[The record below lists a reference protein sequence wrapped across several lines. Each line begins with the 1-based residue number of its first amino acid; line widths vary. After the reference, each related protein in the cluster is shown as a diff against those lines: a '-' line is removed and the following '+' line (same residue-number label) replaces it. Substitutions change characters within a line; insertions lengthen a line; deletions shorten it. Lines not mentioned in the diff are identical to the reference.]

1 MRQTLFSHTYRCAQD
16 LFEYI
21 ANYSSWL
28 ILRYIGS
35 LVFVLFYVVNI
46 CKLFMGAWRSYG
58 YSYKQLSLVVI
69 CQGHVSIHS
78 PSFIDLAL
86 CFQEQKICTVFHSG
100 LLIKSLPKLPETYQN
115 HLETYGFH
123 YLWID
128 FPKLYFAGNFFFLF
142 FFFNHFAYQSL
153 PKNYRGH
160 SSGSLSSSLIAT
172 ESYQSLVGVGKYW
185 M

>member
-1 MRQTLFSHTYRCAQD
+1 
-16 LFEYI
+16 
-21 ANYSSWL
+21 
-28 ILRYIGS
+28 
-35 LVFVLFYVVNI
+35 
-46 CKLFMGAWRSYG
+46 MGAWRSYG

-78 PSFIDLAL
+78 PSFINLAL

-128 FPKLYFAGNFFFLF
+128 FHKLYFAGNFLFSF
-142 FFFNHFAYQSL
+142 FFFLIILLIKVYLKITEDILLEVFLQAWLPQNLTSPWSELESTECRHTNHLYKL
-153 PKNYRGH
+153 GK
-160 SSGSLSSSLIAT
+160 LKTLIHLEIVST
-172 ESYQSLVGVGKYW
+172 CKYGLDFLQPFGKK
-185 M
+185 